1 MAKFRSLVAA
11 LALGAGMSVAAQ
23 AAEVTLIVHHF
34 IGPKAPTHT
43 VLVQPW
49 ADAIE
54 AQSDGR
60 IDVEIHP
67 SMALGGKPSELY
79 GQVRDGTVDIVWT
92 LIGYT
97 PGVFPR
103 TEVFEL
109 PTVHGGSARATS
121 MAIQDM
127 FDMVAPDFEDIKV
140 LLLHVHQG
148 NALHT
153 VSKEIT
159 SIEDVAGLKLRTPSR
174 TGSWMIE
181 AWGAEPVGMPVP
193 ELPQALSKKVV
204 DGALIPW
211 EIIAPLKLQ
220 DLTDYQIEGHNKTR
234 FGTTT
239 FQVSMNLAKWNS
251 LPDDLKK
258 IFSDNSGPEWLAEVG
273 EIWRNS
279 DDGGIEMA
287 QKAGNTYI
295 ELTEEE
301 TAAFREK
308 LEPVVQRWV
317 KEVEGQGID
326 GAKLVEAAR
335 AAIAK
340 HSKTN

>member
-1 MAKFRSLVAA
+1 MAKFRSFVAA

-193 ELPQALSKKVV
+193 ELPQALSRGTV
-204 DGALIPW
+204 DGALVPF
-211 EIIAPLKLQ
+211 EIFPPLKLHE
-220 DLTDYQIEGHNKTR
+220 LTRNSVEGVGGTR
-234 FGTTT
+234 FGTSV
-239 FQVSMNLAKWNS
+239 FLFAMNKERYES
-251 LPDDLKK
+251 LEEDLRAV
-258 IFSDNSGPEWLAEVG
+258 IDANTGAAIAERIG
-273 EIWRNS
+273 ASW
-279 DDGGIEMA
+279 D
-287 QKAGNTYI
+287 
-295 ELTEEE
+295 
-301 TAAFREK
+301 
-308 LEPVVQRWV
+308 
-317 KEVEGQGID
+317 EVENPGRTMQTEAGHTIAALSPESQVEFDARGQQVVDRWIAEMGSNGID
-326 GAKLVEAAR
+326 GAALVEAAR
-335 AAIAK
+335 AAIAA
-340 HSKTN
+340 HAE